1 MTIRRSLQ
9 RQTARQPI
17 DRPSFGL
24 TPTMAAMTLGGTEFA
39 GLSICD
45 WDIKIEP
52 NTFLSSSDSLSQ
64 WEAEF
69 ARLSPS
75 VDIVVYNG
83 NADTGKRIC
92 ASEFYEEGGCV
103 MLQVLLSSPEA
114 VIEDIDMFSCIRWQS
129 IVIDEYHQLS
139 QKSIDLELI
148 KILTTDS
155 RILLLSGQIKKDYL
169 DSLHMGSTS
178 EVNDQ
183 FGALRDIL
191 LTVRKRFK
199 ILSELMPKDAAF
211 QIVNDELMMD
221 GNPRLNLD
229 DHNGA

>member
-155 RILLLSGQIKKDYL
+155 RILLLSGQIKD
-169 DSLHMGSTS
+169 TS
-178 EVNDQ
+178 EYLN
-183 FGALRDIL
+183 
-191 LTVRKRFK
+191 
-199 ILSELMPKDAAF
+199 ILSLLDFEHEYNKLRGLTSVKAENLAKLK
-211 QIVNDELMMD
+211 E
-221 GNPRLNLD
+221 RLSRFIAYGK
-229 DHNGA
+229 HF